1 MIVELDKNE
10 LQSYGPASRT
20 SWHFCSADAPWQNGA
35 TEALVKSVKR
45 ALNVVL
51 AGKVC
56 SFAELQTVV
65 YEAAQLV
72 NQRPIGRKPLKP
84 DDGTYLSPNDLLLG
98 RCTNEVPQGP
108 FSKSLHANQRLN
120 FIQEIVTSFW
130 KRWMREVFPN
140 LVIEPKWHTE
150 RRDVK
155 LNDVVMVQDANPVR
169 GEWTLGVVD
178 EVIGSKDGRVR
189 NVMIR
194 YKKGDTNMWIQRAV
208 QRLIVIV
215 PAEQEQETQE

>member
-1 MIVELDKNE
+1 M
-10 LQSYGPASRT
+10 
-20 SWHFCSADAPWQNGA
+20 
-35 TEALVKSVKR
+35 VKSIKR
-45 ALNVVL
+45 ALNVIL

-56 SFAELQTVV
+56 SFAEWQTVV

-72 NQRPIGRKPLKP
+72 NQRPIGRKPLTP
-84 DDGTYLSPNDLLLG
+84 DDGTYLCPNDLLLG
-98 RCTNEVPQGP
+98 RCTNDVPQGP
-108 FSKSLHANQRLN
+108 FSESSHANQRLN

-130 KRWMREVFPN
+130 KRWTREVFPS

-150 RRDVK
+150 KRNVK

-178 EVIGSKDGRVR
+178 EIIDSKDGRVR
-189 NVMIR
+189 NVMVR
-194 YKKGDTNMWIQRAV
+194 YKKGNTNMRIQRAV

-215 PAEQEQETQE
+215 PTEQEQGTQEE

>member
-1 MIVELDKNE
+1 M
-10 LQSYGPASRT
+10 
-20 SWHFCSADAPWQNGA
+20 
-35 TEALVKSVKR
+35 KSLKR
-45 ALNVVL
+45 ALNVIL

-72 NQRPIGRKPLKP
+72 NQRPIGRKPGKP
-84 DDGTYLSPNDLLLG
+84 EEGTYLCPNDLLLG

-108 FSKSLHANQRLN
+108 FLESTNANQRLN
-120 FIQEIVTSFW
+120 FIQEIVSGFW
-130 KRWMREVFPN
+130 KRWIREVFPN

-150 RRDVK
+150 RRNVK
-155 LNDVVMVQDANPVR
+155 LKDVVMVQDANPIR

-178 EVIGSKDGRVR
+178 EIVDSKDGRVR

-194 YKKGDTNMWIQRAV
+194 YKKGDTTKRIQRAV

-215 PAEQEQETQE
+215 PTDEEEETQE